1 MKLLALAAGV
11 VLAIAGTV
19 SPVDAAPDASS
30 QLKSGSNAGAITFV
44 RDGAVV
50 RVVDRATLIS
60 CSVERIEIDDPY
72 YAQVKS
78 FWACPLHE
86 VLTLGF
92 GSAPLPG
99 ADANFFLRA
108 LDGFTKPA
116 SGAKLA
122 EEGGYLALSDASL
135 GTPAA
140 PGWEPIDRRQV
151 DPGPFYLVWNQ
162 PHQRDIHHY
171 PWPYQLAT
179 IEIAAFETEYPHTLP
194 GSAAITSPAGAGFRI
209 FRSECIACHAINGEG
224 GMIGPDLNV
233 PRSIVEYRPT
243 EQIKAFI
250 RDPQSFRYTTM
261 PAHPHLGDD
270 QLDAL
275 VAYFT
280 AMKDLKYDPRAR

>member
-1 MKLLALAAGV
+1 MGRAIGIGTALVALGVFAGSASAESYPLALR
-11 VLAIAGTV
+11 
-19 SPVDAAPDASS
+19 
-30 QLKSGSNAGAITFV
+30 FV
-44 RDGAVV
+44 REGEPVE
-50 RVVDRATLIS
+50 TLGLDQLRSS
-60 CSVERIEIDDPY
+60 CGVERIAIDDPY
-72 YAQVKS
+72 YGKAKS

-86 VLTLGF
+86 VLAMGF
-92 GSAPLPG
+92 GSAPHP
-99 ADANFFLRA
+99 DSNANYFLRA

-122 EEGGYLALSDASL
+122 ESGGYLALSDADR
-135 GTPAA
+135 GTPVA

-151 DPGPFYLVWNQ
+151 DPGPFYLVWKK

-194 GSAAITSPAGAGFRI
+194 RLAAMGSPAFAGFRI
-209 FRSECIACHAINGEG
+209 FRVECIACHAINGEG

-233 PRSIVEYRPT
+233 PRSIVEYRPVD
-243 EQIKAFI
+243 QIKSFI

-261 PAHPHLGDD
+261 PPHPHLADD

-280 AMKDLKYDPRAR
+280 AMRDLKHDPHAR

>member
-1 MKLLALAAGV
+1 MKRSLSNTALWI
-11 VLAIAGTV
+11 AIAVITAT
-19 SPVDAAPDASS
+19 SAPVRAEKEAE
-30 QLKSGSNAGAITFV
+30 SNPQALTFV
-44 RDGAVV
+44 RDGSVV
-50 RVVDRATLIS
+50 RVVERATLAS
-60 CSVERIEIDDPY
+60 CSIERIEIDDPY
-72 YAQVKS
+72 YGKLKS

-86 VLTLGF
+86 VLALGF
-92 GSAPLPG
+92 GRSLAEAEG
-99 ADANFFLRA
+99 SDSNFFLRA

-122 EEGGYLALSDASL
+122 EPGGYLALSDADL
-135 GTPAA
+135 GTPTA

-151 DPGPFYLVWNQ
+151 DPGPYYLVWKE

-194 GSAAITSPAGAGFRI
+194 GSAAVDSQALAGFRI
-209 FRSECIACHAINGEG
+209 FRVECIACHAINTEG

-233 PRSIVEYRPT
+233 PRSIVEYRPI

-250 RDPQSFRYTTM
+250 RDPGSFRYTTM
-261 PAHPHLGDD
+261 PAHPHLSDG

-275 VAYFT
+275 IAYFT
-280 AMKDLKYDPRAR
+280 AMKDLKHDPRAR